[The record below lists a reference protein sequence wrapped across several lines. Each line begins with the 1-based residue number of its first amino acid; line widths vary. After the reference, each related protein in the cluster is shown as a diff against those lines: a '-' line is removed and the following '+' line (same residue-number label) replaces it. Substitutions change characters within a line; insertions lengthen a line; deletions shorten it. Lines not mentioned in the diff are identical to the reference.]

1 MFSYKVLKYLHF
13 SGENKVSS
21 YEHMCDMFIWDK
33 INSQV
38 PPNMDRHLCFATL
51 RDGTYFHEMHF
62 QATSKNHMRMNKGPG
77 PLADG
82 QDFSDFPLQFGL
94 EVSNYHPLNGIRG
107 DPRTLANAASRSNA
121 EVGTSSA
128 QLTAD
133 KHRVCEA
140 CSPRSARSPREF
152 SQGCTESCPRAV
164 SLPGNQLLQ
173 MPDDSLGERTPDL

>member
-1 MFSYKVLKYLHF
+1 MLFILLLVLESTSLKRNLMWITEGLVPYTRADNGFLAVMKRGNSHFARRKKMNRQSDSHLQKRSRTLFPWWIEGFRQTTTKMFSYKVLKYLHF

-82 QDFSDFPLQFGL
+82 QDSLTFPCNL
-94 EVSNYHPLNGIRG
+94 V
-107 DPRTLANAASRSNA
+107 
-121 EVGTSSA
+121 
-128 QLTAD
+128 
-133 KHRVCEA
+133 
-140 CSPRSARSPREF
+140 
-152 SQGCTESCPRAV
+152 
-164 SLPGNQLLQ
+164 
-173 MPDDSLGERTPDL
+173 